1 MSAHRPPHEHALPS
15 VPARRRTSRTK
26 LFGALVAGHGAFV
39 LVKLL
44 GIAGLVALLGGLE
57 MRFGLEVAG
66 IALLHVAAIA
76 VLVLALRHW
85 LRRRHRTGA

>member
-1 MSAHRPPHEHALPS
+1 MTE
-15 VPARRRTSRTK
+15 
-26 LFGALVAGHGAFV
+26 LFGTLVAGHGAIV

-66 IALLHVAAIA
+66 IALLHVAVVAA
-76 VLVLALRHW
+76 LMMALRH
-85 LRRRHRTGA
+85 RRRRKLRSGA